1 MIDRF
6 YIQVCAIAL
15 EEGFEVHT
23 RKTRIMRRSVA
34 QRAVGLVLNSHL
46 NVSRDSFDRLKA
58 ILHNCVV
65 HGPDGQNRDGVADF
79 QAHLAGRIAHVE
91 MINPT
96 RGKRLR
102 EKFQRIACG
111 GRRAD

>member
-1 MIDRF
+1 
-6 YIQVCAIAL
+6 
-15 EEGFEVHT
+15 
-23 RKTRIMRRSVA
+23 MRQSVA

-65 HGPDGQNRDGVADF
+65 HGPDGRNRHGVANF

-91 MINPT
+91 MINPS

-102 EKFQRIACG
+102 EKFQRIDWTASG
-111 GRRAD
+111 GSNER

>member
-1 MIDRF
+1 M
-6 YIQVCAIAL
+6 
-15 EEGFEVHT
+15 
-23 RKTRIMRRSVA
+23 
-34 QRAVGLVLNSHL
+34 
-46 NVSRDSFDRLKA
+46 SRDSFDRLKA

-79 QAHLAGRIAHVE
+79 QAHLSGRIAHVE

-102 EKFQRIACG
+102 ERFKRIAWG
-111 GRRAD
+111 ERRAD